1 MNSSGMKL
9 KKKYI
14 CTSKFLK
21 PKEFAL
27 LCLYNAFFRY
37 YGQSKREKKKKVG
50 IGVHD
55 FLRICVT
62 KFCVI
67 SKVGTKVSLKM
78 DMATFVHIMNEAEQ

>member
-1 MNSSGMKL
+1 MVRA
-9 KKKYI
+9 
-14 CTSKFLK
+14 
-21 PKEFAL
+21 KE
-27 LCLYNAFFRY
+27 
-37 YGQSKREKKKKVG
+37 KRKKVG

>member
-1 MNSSGMKL
+1 MA
-9 KKKYI
+9 KKRR
-14 CTSKFLK
+14 TSLMDV
-21 PKEFAL
+21 PFAFTMP
-27 LCLYNAFFRY
+27 FFRY
-37 YGQSKREKKKKVG
+37 YGQSKREKGKKVG
-50 IGVHD
+50 IGGHD

>member
-1 MNSSGMKL
+1 M
-9 KKKYI
+9 
-14 CTSKFLK
+14 
-21 PKEFAL
+21 
-27 LCLYNAFFRY
+27 LYNAFFRY
-37 YGQSKREKKKKVG
+37 YGQSKKEKKKKVG

-67 SKVGTKVSLKM
+67 SKGGTKVSLKM

>member
-1 MNSSGMKL
+1 MSNV
-9 KKKYI
+9 
-14 CTSKFLK
+14 KFIATY
-21 PKEFAL
+21 AL
-27 LCLYNAFFRY
+27 TFFLVYYFSLLYNAFFRY